1 MIQLFSDWIK
11 FKESTAAKRARR
23 AAAGIDIGKGPSI
36 PDAAINSY
44 STAPPAIKDAI
55 VKRNKHEKKHGKDSK
70 LPPK

>member
-1 MIQLFSDWIK
+1 MKTFLDWVKI
-11 FKESTAAKRARR
+11 KESTAAKRARR

-36 PDAAINSY
+36 ADAAINSY

-55 VKRNKHEKKHGKDSK
+55 VKRNKHEKKKGCDSK